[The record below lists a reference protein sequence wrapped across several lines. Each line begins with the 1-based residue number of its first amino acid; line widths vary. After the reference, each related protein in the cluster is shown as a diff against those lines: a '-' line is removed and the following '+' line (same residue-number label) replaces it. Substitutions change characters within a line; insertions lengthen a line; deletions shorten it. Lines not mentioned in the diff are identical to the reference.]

1 MLEFN
6 HLFVLFL
13 IFSFPICETKKGGRG
28 GSSAARNGGFF
39 FVGAGRFAI
48 FL

>member
-13 IFSFPICETKKGGRG
+13 IFSFPICETKKSGGGGGRG
-28 GSSAARNGGFF
+28 GSSARNGGFF
-39 FVGAGRFAI
+39 
-48 FL
+48 L